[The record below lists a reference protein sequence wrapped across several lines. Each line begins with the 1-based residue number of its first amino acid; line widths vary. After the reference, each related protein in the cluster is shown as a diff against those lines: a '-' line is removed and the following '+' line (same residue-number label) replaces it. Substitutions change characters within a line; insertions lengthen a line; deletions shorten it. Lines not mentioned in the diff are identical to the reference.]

1 MTCKDILVAKLFDF
15 HLFIKCSLGN
25 YVLFHIYQWFSKKNI
40 FQFATLFFCWI
51 FGFGCGRRVGPFHG
65 AGFFQLPLGAWGGQ
79 FVQFVFWSK
88 IVKLHVCNVC
98 YTRYYVSFYLW
109 WMVTVFGQRSM
120 FYLKK
125 TTNKSW
131 KLFNDTFLV
140 LKYNS
145 ASYKK
150 TFVYTDNHEQSISS
164 KVAKSSKI
172 RQE

>member
-1 MTCKDILVAKLFDF
+1 
-15 HLFIKCSLGN
+15 
-25 YVLFHIYQWFSKKNI
+25 
-40 FQFATLFFCWI
+40 
-51 FGFGCGRRVGPFHG
+51 
-65 AGFFQLPLGAWGGQ
+65 
-79 FVQFVFWSK
+79 
-88 IVKLHVCNVC
+88 
-98 YTRYYVSFYLW
+98 
-109 WMVTVFGQRSM
+109 MVTVFGQRSM

-140 LKYNS
+140 LKYNG

-150 TFVYTDNHEQSISS
+150 TFVYTDNYEQSISS

>member
-1 MTCKDILVAKLFDF
+1 MFCFTFTSDFPKKLFF
-15 HLFIKCSLGN
+15 NLQPYFFVGFSASVAATGLGHFM
-25 YVLFHIYQWFSKKNI
+25 VLVSFS
-40 FQFATLFFCWI
+40 CPW
-51 FGFGCGRRVGPFHG
+51 GHG
-65 AGFFQLPLGAWGGQ
+65 GGQ

>member
-1 MTCKDILVAKLFDF
+1 MFFRELCFVS
-15 HLFIKCSLGN
+15 HLP
-25 YVLFHIYQWFSKKNI
+25 VI
-40 FQFATLFFCWI
+40 FQKKYFSICNLIFLLDFRLRLRPQGWAVSWCW
-51 FGFGCGRRVGPFHG
+51 FLSVAPGGMG
-65 AGFFQLPLGAWGGQ
+65 GGQ

-98 YTRYYVSFYLW
+98 YIRYYVSFYLW